1 MNYIKTRV
9 TWILRHRD
17 RLLNKKM
24 EKKKGVISFVYID
37 DSLYF
42 NILHNRPIVALNKF
56 QEIIKSK
63 IIYFYIN
70 VTTRIS
76 EL

>member
-24 EKKKGVISFVYID
+24 EKKGVIPFVYID

-42 NILHNRPIVALNKF
+42 NILHNGPIVALNKF

-63 IIYFYIN
+63 IILFLY
-70 VTTRIS
+70 
-76 EL
+76 